1 MFLFGVCRVGCRDT
15 VLPPGSAL
23 SLEASCHSFS
33 KVLAHVPGH
42 IIRAGGHTRLG
53 EARKLCF
60 PGREKSPLLFQ
71 LLCYLLPQGPSP
83 LMVIVEQIAG
93 YVDGYFVT

>member
-23 SLEASCHSFS
+23 SPEASCHSFS

-53 EARKLCF
+53 EARKLCSL
-60 PGREKSPLLFQ
+60 GGKSLPFFSSYYVIY
-71 LLCYLLPQGPSP
+71 YLKAHPH
-83 LMVIVEQIAG
+83 
-93 YVDGYFVT
+93 